1 MKNLLLLAAFAA
13 SSLAVS
19 AQDDIVNMVVNGDF
33 ENPGYVQAVPEQY
46 TWSPV
51 NEWDNLSVL
60 PGWTLSTGGPWNG
73 VIGLITGEDNA
84 GDGDLRPEDDENT
97 LLFRGYTANGW
108 TTINAAQ
115 VVKNL
120 VGGREYTLDFLI
132 AQNQGAASNWTPDPN
147 YGVRISETDTNA
159 AGEII
164 AGRQIMEETNMAD
177 GQDLTYVEY
186 KFTAPASGEIYLN
199 FFLLNNYG
207 EENGNKK
214 DNLWME
220 LDLVRIYSEEGD
232 EEAPESSVAEIFDA
246 NAPVEYYN
254 LQGVRVNNAE
264 NGIFIRKQGN
274 KTIKVI
280 L

>member
-19 AQDDIVNMVVNGDF
+19 AQDDIVNMVVNGNF
-33 ENPGYVQAVPEQY
+33 ENPGYVQAVPSEY

-51 NEWDNLSVL
+51 DEWENLSVL

-73 VIGLITGEDNA
+73 VICLITGEDNA
-84 GDGDLRPEDDENT
+84 GDGDLRPEEDENT
-97 LLFRGYTANGW
+97 LLFRGYTDNGW
-108 TTINAAQ
+108 TSISAAQ

-120 VGGREYTLDFLI
+120 VPGREYTLDFLI
-132 AQNQGAASNWTPDPN
+132 AQNQGEGSTGWTPDPD
-147 YGVRISETDTNA
+147 YGVTVSETDTDA

-164 AGRQIMEETNMAD
+164 AGRQIMEATNMAD

-186 KFTAPASGEIYLN
+186 KFTAPASGEIYLYFYMQN
-199 FFLLNNYG
+199 KYG
-207 EENGNKK
+207 EKNKK

-232 EEAPESSVAEIFDA
+232 EEAPDSSVAEIFDA

-274 KTIKVI
+274 KTTKVI

>member
-19 AQDDIVNMVVNGDF
+19 AQDDIVNMVVNGNF

-51 NEWDNLSVL
+51 NEWENLSVL
-60 PGWTLSTGGPWNG
+60 PGWTLSTGGQWNG

-97 LLFRGYTANGW
+97 LLFRGYTDDGW
-108 TTINAAQ
+108 TTLNAAQ

-132 AQNQGAASNWTPDPN
+132 AQNQGEGSKWTPAPD
-147 YGVRISETDTNA
+147 YGVTISETDTNA
-159 AGEII
+159 AGEVI
-164 AGRQIMEETNMAD
+164 AGRQIMEEKNMAD

-199 FFLLNNYG
+199 FFLGNYYYSDD
-207 EENGNKK
+207 NKK

-220 LDLVRIYSEEGD
+220 LDLVQIYSEEGD

-274 KTIKVI
+274 KTTKVI

>member
-19 AQDDIVNMVVNGDF
+19 AQDDIVNMVVNGNF
-33 ENPGYVQAVPEQY
+33 ENPGYVQAVPSEY

-73 VIGLITGEDNA
+73 VIGLIIGEDNA

-97 LLFRGYTANGW
+97 LLFRGYTDDGW
-108 TTINAAQ
+108 TTLNAAQ

-132 AQNQGAASNWTPDPN
+132 AQNQGAGSAWTPTPN
-147 YGVRISETDTNA
+147 YGVRVSETDKNA
-159 AGEII
+159 EGEII

-207 EENGNKK
+207 KNDGNKK

-220 LDLVRIYSEEGD
+220 LDLVQIYSEEGD

-274 KTIKVI
+274 KTTKVI